1 MVSSKTGKIKKATG
15 DFAVRKGVTQKPL
28 ADIDFYGEIFSN
40 ATFSS
45 VLVSQ
50 ALQYLL
56 VKMLT
61 EVK

>member
-28 ADIDFYGEIFSN
+28 ADIEIFSN